1 MTLRIL
7 APLAALGL
15 LASPVMAATQ
25 NTTALA
31 PAAAK
36 HQVVKHRVVKKSAPK
51 KMHHVRVT
59 KTTKTTTKAS

>member
-7 APLAALGL
+7 APLAAIGL

-25 NTTALA
+25 NTAA
-31 PAAAK
+31 PAPAK
-36 HQVVKHRVVKKSAPK
+36 HQVVKHRVVKKKAPK
-51 KMHHVRVT
+51 KVMHHVRMT